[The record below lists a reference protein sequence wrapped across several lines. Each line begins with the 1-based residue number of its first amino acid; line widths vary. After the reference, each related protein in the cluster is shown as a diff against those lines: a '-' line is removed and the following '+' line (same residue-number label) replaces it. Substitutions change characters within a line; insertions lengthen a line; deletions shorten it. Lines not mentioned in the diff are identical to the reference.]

1 MEIICDWKDCKKR
14 GIHKAPVEKNNSK
27 KFRWLCLEHVKEFNK
42 DWDYFK
48 GMSQEQIA
56 EFLKADLTWHKPTQS
71 FSAPDNFFNI
81 LWGSVLENKEKAF
94 LGNAEIKNE
103 NKKMQFSNQ
112 AIQACEIMDLEI
124 GTKWEEIY
132 TKFTKHCRVQTSPG
146 VPASSLITK

>member
-1 MEIICDWKDCKKR
+1 
-14 GIHKAPVEKNNSK
+14 
-27 KFRWLCLEHVKEFNK
+27 
-42 DWDYFK
+42 
-48 GMSQEQIA
+48 MSQEQIA

-112 AIQACEIMDLEI
+112 DIKAFEIMDLEI

-132 TKFTKHCRVQTSPG
+132 TKFKTLVKKFHPDMNSGNKKFEEKLKIITLAYTQLKMTYKTK
-146 VPASSLITK
+146 